1 MFFKH
6 SSKIDLKAVNIAYA
20 VTFAFWGFTLL
31 LNSVFEWYYKG
42 LALSSF
48 TILAMGLAI
57 FFITD
62 WIATKIRR
70 LKAEAESSA

>member
-42 LALSSF
+42 LALSSL
-48 TILAMGLAI
+48 TILAMGLVI
-57 FFITD
+57 FFLTE
-62 WIATKIRR
+62 WMAAKI
-70 LKAEAESSA
+70 KKIKG